1 MPVQK
6 VFRRLAMALS
16 AAVCA
21 PLAVGG
27 VGSAAV
33 ADVSAVRMVVGSPV
47 TDSAGLYWATETGYV
62 GGVTSAT
69 TRDIV
74 GTTDDQLYQRERSGM
89 SAYRVPVGSTG
100 SFTVVMHLSE
110 NKFNAAGKRVFDVQA
125 EGRTV
130 VPGLDIYARAGGKH
144 RAYTLSFSTDVS
156 DGTLDLGFVKRVD
169 NAKVSSIQVTR
180 NPTTTTTTTTT
191 PAPAVTK
198 PGADNTGVPDGTVL
212 RRHDGDLT
220 ITTPGAHIDAVDI
233 NGYVK
238 ISAPN
243 VKITR
248 SIIRG
253 GAEATTVRGL
263 VESYN
268 TANTGLVI
276 EDSELRPANPS
287 WWIEGAKVQNATFRR
302 VEITGTVDG
311 IGVHGDNVRV
321 EGSWI
326 HDLSYY
332 TPFPYQPDNQTH
344 NDGIQV
350 HLGSGLRVVGSTI
363 TTSHNA
369 AIMVTPNTGP
379 VSDMQ
384 ITGNWLDHGGC
395 TINVS
400 EKGRGAIS
408 GTVVTDNKFG
418 RNSIHKCPILFPPAT
433 GAIAVTSGNV
443 YEDDGTAVPIRYT
456 GES

>member
-1 MPVQK
+1 MQVLK
-6 VFRRLAMALS
+6 LVRRLVAVSSVAVAAS
-16 AAVCA
+16 AA
-21 PLAVGG
+21 GG
-27 VGSAAV
+27 VGTAA
-33 ADVSAVRMVVGSPV
+33 ADISAVRMVVGSPF
-47 TDSAGLYWATETGYV
+47 TDSSGNRWETETGFV
-62 GGVTSAT
+62 GGATSST
-69 TRDIV
+69 TRDIT
-74 GTTDDQLYQRERSGM
+74 GTTEDRLYQRERSGM
-89 SAYRVPVGSTG
+89 SAYRVPVGSPG

-110 NKFNAAGKRVFDVQA
+110 NKFNAAGKRVFDIQA

-130 VPGLDIYARAGGKH
+130 VSGLDIYARTGAKY
-144 RAYTLSFSTDVS
+144 RAHTLSFAADVS
-156 DGTLDLGFVKRVD
+156 DSTLDLGFVKRVD

-180 NPTTTTTTTTT
+180 NAATA
-191 PAPAVTK
+191 PAPTPTPTPTPTATK
-198 PGADNTGVPDGTVL
+198 PGPDNTGVPAGTVL
-212 RRHDGDLT
+212 TRHDGDLT
-220 ITTPGAHIDAVDI
+220 ITTAGAHIDALDI

-238 ISAPN
+238 IAAPN
-243 VKITR
+243 VRITR

-253 GAEATTVRGL
+253 GAAATTVRGL

-302 VEITGTVDG
+302 VEVTGTVDG
-311 IGVHGDNVRV
+311 IGVHGNNVRV

-332 TPFPYQPDNQTH
+332 SPFPHQPDGQTH

-369 AIMVTPNTGP
+369 AVMVTPNTGP

-400 EKGRGAIS
+400 EKGRGAIA
-408 GTVVTDNKFG
+408 GTVVTDNRFG
-418 RNSIHKCPILFPPAT
+418 RNSRDSCPILFPPAT
-433 GAIAVTSGNV
+433 GAVAVTSGNV
-443 YEDDGTAVPIRYT
+443 YDDDSSAVLIRYT
-456 GES
+456 GAS